1 VTAGL
6 LAGVAAG
13 LAVLALART
22 RPRLPRAGPD
32 SPGPDRGAPG
42 LLVRHR
48 LPVSALAGVA
58 AFLLVGGPA
67 GAVAALLLAG
77 LARWMLGRVEPP
89 AVARER
95 EAAAR
100 ELPHLV
106 LLTGAALRSGAAPE
120 RALGVAS
127 AALPGPAAARLA
139 PTLAGIEVGVPLAH
153 AWADLASDPVL
164 GPLGRA
170 LARSLD
176 SGAPVA
182 DAVERLADELAER
195 SRADVEDRARTVG
208 VRAALPLGTC
218 LLPAFLLLGIVP
230 VVAALL
236 AEVLGG

>member
-6 LAGVAAG
+6 VAGLAAG
-13 LAVLALART
+13 LAVLALTRT
-22 RPRLPRAGPD
+22 APRLTPARAGAPA
-32 SPGPDRGAPG
+32 PARAAPG

-67 GAVAALLLAG
+67 GGVAALVVAG
-77 LARWMLGRVEPP
+77 LARWLLGRVEPP
-89 AVARER
+89 GVARER
-95 EAAAR
+95 ETAAR

-106 LLTGAALRSGAAPE
+106 LLAGAALRSGAAPE

-127 AALPGPAAARLA
+127 AALPGPAACRLA

-153 AWADLASDPVL
+153 AWAELARDPVL

-170 LARSLD
+170 LARSQD

-195 SRADVEDRARTVG
+195 ARADVEDRARTVG

-236 AEVLGG
+236 AEVVGG